1 MNLTKHPAAPHPRRI
16 SPEHLQE
23 VSVFNNQDKA
33 TMVREISPHGEI
45 VVHPVKK
52 SAYVH
57 ERWHD
62 LGRIDNELYDAA
74 ERFRKDFERGHLEG
88 RFSTIDLFRSAG
100 STSGNISDS
109 VAEARN
115 RVQSALVSLG
125 IRRTGKSLSQSC
137 VWFVIGCG
145 HTLELWSLRMRNSG
159 EAMSEA
165 KAGGVL
171 YGALEKL
178 AWHYGLVNTRT
189 IKEKASNMAYRR
201 GRQDTL
207 QQVMSLA
214 ELSAVGEAKE
224 ALLKFGQ
231 TLKNLVEKNNNA
243 G

>member
-1 MNLTKHPAAPHPRRI
+1 
-16 SPEHLQE
+16 
-23 VSVFNNQDKA
+23 
-33 TMVREISPHGEI
+33 
-45 VVHPVKK
+45 
-52 SAYVH
+52 
-57 ERWHD
+57 
-62 LGRIDNELYDAA
+62 
-74 ERFRKDFERGHLEG
+74 
-88 RFSTIDLFRSAG
+88 
-100 STSGNISDS
+100 
-109 VAEARN
+109 
-115 RVQSALVSLG
+115 
-125 IRRTGKSLSQSC
+125 
-137 VWFVIGCG
+137 
-145 HTLELWSLRMRNSG
+145 
-159 EAMSEA
+159 MSEA